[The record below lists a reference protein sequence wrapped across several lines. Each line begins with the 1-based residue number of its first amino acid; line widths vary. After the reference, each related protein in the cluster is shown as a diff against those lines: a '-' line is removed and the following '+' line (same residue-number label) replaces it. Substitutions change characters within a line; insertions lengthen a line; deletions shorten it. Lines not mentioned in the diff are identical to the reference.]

1 MLVVSTV
8 SSEIIN
14 DSTEEQRD
22 LQRYRLRVQVLHE
35 RLLSLGCLKVG
46 EVTLSIVDTGE
57 RRQLDASE
65 KVTKQLEME
74 KVLYE
79 KLTDSL

>member
-35 RLLSLGCLKVG
+35 HLLSLGCLKVS
-46 EVTLSIVDTGE
+46 EVALSNAETGE